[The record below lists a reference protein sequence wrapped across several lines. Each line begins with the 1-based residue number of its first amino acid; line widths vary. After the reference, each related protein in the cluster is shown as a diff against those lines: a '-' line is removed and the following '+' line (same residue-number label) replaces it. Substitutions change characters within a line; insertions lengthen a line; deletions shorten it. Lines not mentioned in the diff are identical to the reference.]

1 MRKEKNLVS
10 NYIYNTIFTSLNLI
24 FPIITL
30 PYVSRVIGVDGIGK
44 VNFSNSI
51 VNYFLM
57 IASLGIPVYGVRE
70 IAKVRNDDEKLSN
83 TFNEIFS
90 INMLSTIFCII
101 IYYIMINNIEY
112 FKDNKLLFVVSG
124 FSLVLNILNLDWFY
138 QGIEE
143 YRYIAMRSSIVK
155 LLLIILLFIFVR
167 TEKDYITYAFI
178 NVIAISGNN
187 IINAI
192 NIRKIIKIS
201 FKNLD
206 VRKRIRPIAILLSI
220 QLAINIY
227 ANLDTTMCGILANE
241 VSVGFYSNA
250 VKINRVIVT
259 VVISISTILLPR
271 LSFYIENNNFKD
283 FNIVVNKV
291 FKILLFIAL
300 PIMFGVYFLSKEII
314 IIMFGEK
321 FIPAISTLQI
331 LSPLIFVLSI
341 GNLFG
346 TQVLIPLG
354 KEKKLLISVI
364 AGSMINF
371 ILNLL
376 LIPIYNQN
384 GAAFATVI
392 AESVI
397 MIIQVYFAKKLV
409 KINITINEML
419 NIIATN
425 LLMIICLIII
435 SININNIII
444 NIILSVI
451 VGGGIYIASNL
462 LFKNAILMEIIRRLK
477 CIKF

>member
-1 MRKEKNLVS
+1 MKKEKNLVS
-10 NYIYNTIFTSLNLI
+10 NYIYNTIFTCLNLV
-24 FPIITL
+24 FPIVTL
-30 PYVSRVIGVDGIGK
+30 PYVSRIIGVDGIGK

-57 IASLGIPVYGVRE
+57 IASLGIPIYGVRE
-70 IAKVRNDDEKLSN
+70 IAKVRNDDKELSN
-83 TFNEIFS
+83 AFSEIFT

-101 IYYIMINNIEY
+101 VYYLMIINVNY
-112 FKDNKLLFVVSG
+112 FKDNKLLFIISG
-124 FSLVLNILNLDWFY
+124 ISLMLNILNLDWFY

-143 YRYIAMRSSIVK
+143 YRYITIRSSIVK
-155 LLLIILLFIFVR
+155 LFSIIFMFIFVR
-167 TEKDYITYAFI
+167 TEKDYITYALI

-206 VRKRIRPIAILLSI
+206 IKKRIRPIAILLSI

-227 ANLDTTMCGILANE
+227 ANLDTTMCGILSNE
-241 VSVGFYSNA
+241 ASVGFYSNA
-250 VKINRVIVT
+250 VKINRIIVT

-271 LSFYIENNNFKD
+271 LSFYIENNNFNE
-283 FNIVVNKV
+283 FNIIVNKV
-291 FKILLFIAL
+291 FKVLLFIAL
-300 PIMFGVYFLSKEII
+300 PIMFGVYFLSKQII

-364 AGSMINF
+364 AGSIINF
-371 ILNLL
+371 VLNLI
-376 LIPIYNQN
+376 LIPIYKQN

-392 AESVI
+392 AEGVI

-409 KINITINEML
+409 KIDIKFNEILNLIITNM
-419 NIIATN
+419 
-425 LLMIICLIII
+425 LMIICLIVINI
-435 SININNIII
+435 SIYNMII
-444 NIILSVI
+444 NIILSVV
-451 VGGGIYIASNL
+451 VGGGAYIASNL
-462 LFKNAILMEIIRRLK
+462 LFKNEILIEIIKKLK
-477 CIKF
+477 YIKF